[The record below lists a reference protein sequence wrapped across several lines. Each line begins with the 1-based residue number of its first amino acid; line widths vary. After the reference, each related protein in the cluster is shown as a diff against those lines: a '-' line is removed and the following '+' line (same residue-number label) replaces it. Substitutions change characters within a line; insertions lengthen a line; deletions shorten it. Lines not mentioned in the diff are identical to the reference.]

1 MNNIC
6 WYQKLKFHSG
16 FAFQK
21 LLTCRSHTSVDWI
34 YKTKVMCNWS
44 FLHSYFLCRNLSVV
58 CADYLIVF
66 QDLWR
71 IFPCYFFQKQASKDH
86 LTQGTLLKATLNEN
100 KNNLEKEMYGNISLH
115 YQYFS
120 PGAGCNV
127 HKTYL
132 LKLTKNILSSL
143 IKKAQKKLYIY
154 INIYICNTHNRLKH
168 KSPKFKTFLF
178 TLPKKQH

>member
-1 MNNIC
+1 MKN
-6 WYQKLKFHSG
+6 
-16 FAFQK
+16 
-21 LLTCRSHTSVDWI
+21 
-34 YKTKVMCNWS
+34 
-44 FLHSYFLCRNLSVV
+44 
-58 CADYLIVF
+58 
-66 QDLWR
+66 
-71 IFPCYFFQKQASKDH
+71 FPCYFFQKQASKDH